1 MLAVKGRASMEVTP
15 RFVAEIIGEGMYR
28 PQELIDL
35 ELQVLRTL
43 GWRLNGP
50 TALDFIKHLM
60 ELLPTGHNKE
70 VASSLYDS
78 ACKRVKMSLLDYQ
91 LALELPSSIA
101 LASIFS
107 SVRDMNDEEQEQLCL
122 SSWISRIN
130 FVMATS
136 GLGNLVRH

>member
-1 MLAVKGRASMEVTP
+1 MLAVKGRASMEVNP

-35 ELQVLRTL
+35 ELEVLRTL

-50 TALDFIKHLM
+50 TALDFIKQFM
-60 ELLPTGHNKE
+60 ELLPAGHDEE

-78 ACKRVKMSLLDYQ
+78 ARKRVKMSLLDYQ
-91 LALELPSSIA
+91 LALELPSSLA

-107 SVRDMNDEEQEQLCL
+107 SD
-122 SSWISRIN
+122 S
-130 FVMATS
+130 
-136 GLGNLVRH
+136 